1 MNSNFRMIVAGG
13 GTGGH
18 FFPAKAICKS
28 LYDKG
33 IKVKYMGSKF
43 GIEANCSNINNEIET
58 ILLNIRGIQRNLN
71 IDAFMKNS
79 LFPFRFI
86 QSYFKSLKI
95 INEFDP
101 HVVIGTGG
109 YSSGLP
115 LIVAIHKGIKTVIQE
130 QNSYPGLTTRKLG
143 SKVDKVC
150 ISFKHAKKH
159 LKRNNII
166 LTGNP
171 IRNDIHL
178 INKNQAKQS
187 YHLNPNKPVIGILG
201 GSQGSTPF
209 NFHFQEHLEKYT
221 NINIQLLWQTGK
233 KDFMNLEMLNG
244 KKGIHVLPFIDDM
257 NTFYSA
263 ADIIISRSGAL
274 ALSEMALLG
283 KAMVLIPLPHSAG
296 NHQAINAKEFTQ
308 MGSSILINQSQ
319 LESNFLEQSIFD
331 LIQNPKKIENME
343 IQSKK
348 MSFPDSTKKITEIIL
363 EVAES

>member
-1 MNSNFRMIVAGG
+1 MKSNLRMIVAGG

-18 FFPAKAICKS
+18 FFPAQAICKS
-28 LYDKG
+28 LYNKG
-33 IKVKYMGSKF
+33 INIKYMGSKF
-43 GIEANCSNINNEIET
+43 GIEANFSNINNDIET
-58 ILLNIRGIQRNLN
+58 ILLNIRGIQRQLN
-71 IDAFMKNS
+71 IDSFVKNS

-95 INEFDP
+95 MDEFNP

-115 LIVAIHKGIKTVIQE
+115 LIAAMHKGIKTVIQE
-130 QNSYPGLTTRKLG
+130 QNSYPGITTRKLG

-150 ISFKHAKKH
+150 ISFKHAKKYF
-159 LKRNNII
+159 KKDNII

-171 IRNDIHL
+171 IRKDIHL
-178 INKNQAKQS
+178 VDKNQAKQS

-209 NFHFQEHLEKYT
+209 NLHFQKHLEKYT
-221 NINIQLLWQTGK
+221 NIDIQLLWQTGG
-233 KDFMNLEMLNG
+233 KDFINLEMLNK
-244 KKGIHVLPFIDDM
+244 KKGIHILPFINNM

-283 KAMVLIPLPHSAG
+283 KAMILIPLPHSAG

-319 LESNFLEQSIFD
+319 LKSNYLEQSIFN
-331 LIQNPKKIENME
+331 LIQNPKKIKLME

-348 MSFPDSTKKITEIIL
+348 MCFPNSTEKITEIIL
-363 EVAES
+363 EVAKS